1 MCELNRLQDSDPTR
15 FSDVLKKISKALDQS
30 PTPEHEWPILQEVL
44 GLDLLARLLG
54 ISPSSARHYLS
65 GSRSTPD
72 TVASRLHFLTFVVG
86 NLSGAYN
93 DIGVRRWFERPRE
106 RLDGCTPAQALD
118 EHWAP
123 DDEGPLRV
131 QKLASALRTS
141 PAT

>member
-1 MCELNRLQDSDPTR
+1 M
-15 FSDVLKKISKALDQS
+15 LKKISKALDQS
-30 PTPEHEWPILQEVL
+30 PAPEHEWPILQDVL
-44 GLDLLARLLG
+44 GLDLLTRLLD

-72 TVASRLHFLTFVVG
+72 TVASRLHFLALVVG
-86 NLSGAYN
+86 NLAGAYN

-106 RLDGCTPAQALD
+106 QLDDYTPAQALG
-118 EHWAP
+118 EHWTP

-131 QKLASALRTS
+131 QKLASTLRTS